1 MKVKQKKELE
11 LALEK
16 ANFNLKHR
24 TKVCESILK
33 LQGNGGNLVNVCFV
47 VCSRGYFTKPSAI
60 IRKRESRTRMSR
72 EKKAC
77 R

>member
-11 LALEK
+11 VALEE

-24 TKVCESILK
+24 TKLCESILK
-33 LQGNGGNLVNVCFV
+33 PQGNGGNLVNVCFL
-47 VCSRGYFTKPSAI
+47 VCSGGYFTKPSAV
-60 IRKRESRTRMSR
+60 RKRESRARMSR